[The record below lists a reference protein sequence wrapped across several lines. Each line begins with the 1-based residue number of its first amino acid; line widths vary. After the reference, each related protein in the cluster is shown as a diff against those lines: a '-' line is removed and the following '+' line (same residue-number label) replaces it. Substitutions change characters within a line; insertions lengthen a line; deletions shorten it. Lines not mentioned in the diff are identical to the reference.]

1 MVVEPLFE
9 LRTVAVRDDG
19 AFGVLLFKGRPF
31 AVTCERTFENNRIV
45 IPPGVSRCKRDFYHA
60 GGYRTYEIFV
70 PGHSLVKFHKG
81 NKELDSAACV
91 LVAESFAEF
100 NGKTFI
106 ADSKGG
112 FEEFMRLAD
121 GVPGFDLLVSGR

>member
-1 MVVEPLFE
+1 MFE
-9 LRTVAVRDDG
+9 LRRVAIREDG
-19 AFGVLLFKGRPF
+19 AFGVLLYEGRPF

-45 IPPGVSRCKRDFYHA
+45 VPFGKSRCKRDFYHA
-60 GGYRTYEIFV
+60 GGYPTYEIIV

-81 NKELDSAACV
+81 NKEEHSQACV

-100 NGKTFI
+100 GGKTFI

-112 FEEFMRLAD
+112 FEEFMRLAA
-121 GVPGFDLLVSGR
+121 GVKEFDLVVSGRD